1 MSNLKRGPYI
11 DASYHVSVHLATQL
25 QRRWFLR
32 NTKNKNWRWW
42 WRLLTD
48 RDKMGKLHRGPSVYA
63 FCQDSVHLAKRFQ
76 RRKFKCIKLTDD
88 GRQTWWQK
96 LTSPFGIWIE
106 ISVCLVAFDRSMY
119 LTAFLLFEFI
129 LLDMCIWSIFI
140 WRPIVNFPFI
150 CSNIPAAPA
159 YGVYI
164 S

>member
-63 FCQDSVHLAKRFQ
+63 FCPDSVHLAKRFQ

-88 GRQTWWQK
+88 GRRKTDVMAKAYIAFRNLDWDFCLSCCLWQINV
-96 LTSPFGIWIE
+96 LDCVSFVWIHIVGHVHLINIYMTSHCE
-106 ISVCLVAFDRSMY
+106 L
-119 LTAFLLFEFI
+119 
-129 LLDMCIWSIFI
+129 SIHM
-140 WRPIVNFPFI
+140 
-150 CSNIPAAPA
+150 
-159 YGVYI
+159 
-164 S
+164 

>member
-88 GRQTWWQK
+88 GRRKTDVNPCSVASLLATTLYQGNPDRNNK
-96 LTSPFGIWIE
+96 LWNIESTKRYILHMQVLLECYYIWMESSQWDVI
-106 ISVCLVAFDRSMY
+106 
-119 LTAFLLFEFI
+119 
-129 LLDMCIWSIFI
+129 
-140 WRPIVNFPFI
+140 
-150 CSNIPAAPA
+150 
-159 YGVYI
+159 
-164 S
+164 